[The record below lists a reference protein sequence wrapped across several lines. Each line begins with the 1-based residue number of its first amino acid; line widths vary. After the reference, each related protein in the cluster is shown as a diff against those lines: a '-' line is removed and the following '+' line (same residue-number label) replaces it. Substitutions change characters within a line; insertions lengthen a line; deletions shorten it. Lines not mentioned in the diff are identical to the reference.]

1 MTCDK
6 MKLAYLHLCYWGR
19 EFQTNVKDEP
29 QAGQMPHALAFVQ
42 LIFLQQRRALRR
54 ATDGLKEFFIR
65 RGLISTY
72 SWFSTRPPQ
81 NATSILNPTAKYL
94 GGVKAEQGCEAF
106 PKPYLIM
113 YKLFCKF
120 NKFYCFYFLLEL
132 FLMAIY
138 FSS

>member
-6 MKLAYLHLCYWGR
+6 MKFAYLHLCYWGR

-29 QAGQMPHALAFVQ
+29 QAGQMPQALAFVQ

-54 ATDGLKEFFIR
+54 TTDGLKEFFIW

-94 GGVKAEQGCEAF
+94 GGGYSQAGMRGV
-106 PKPYLIM
+106 P
-113 YKLFCKF
+113 
-120 NKFYCFYFLLEL
+120 
-132 FLMAIY
+132 
-138 FSS
+138 